1 MGQIRMII
9 SIFYNLK
16 FFHFIN
22 NYILFPIYLDIEFQK
37 IKEFAQNH
45 MVNKKLQKQV

>member
-1 MGQIRMII
+1 M
-9 SIFYNLK
+9 
-16 FFHFIN
+16 
-22 NYILFPIYLDIEFQK
+22 LFPIYLDIEFQK